1 MSVSYLDTIVAIR
14 DGQGIAYSSLTKAMR
29 VHVRSLRNDDV
40 IASFVGDDG
49 TVTSLD
55 DPEGVVWFTASGE
68 AYVEALEAG
77 GLIGPVQEVPAAPKP
92 KRSRRKS
99 KTVRKTTR
107 KVPSPSESVE
117 SPVLPKGTKA
127 RRLSGNQHGD
137 TLHTDKAEPQ
147 VHTVNGISQSVLE
160 DMISDAIAKA
170 LSA

>member
-92 KRSRRKS
+92 KRSRRK
-99 KTVRKTTR
+99 VAQL
-107 KVPSPSESVE
+107 V
-117 SPVLPKGTKA
+117 
-127 RRLSGNQHGD
+127 
-137 TLHTDKAEPQ
+137 AE
-147 VHTVNGISQSVLE
+147 L
-160 DMISDAIAKA
+160 
-170 LSA
+170 